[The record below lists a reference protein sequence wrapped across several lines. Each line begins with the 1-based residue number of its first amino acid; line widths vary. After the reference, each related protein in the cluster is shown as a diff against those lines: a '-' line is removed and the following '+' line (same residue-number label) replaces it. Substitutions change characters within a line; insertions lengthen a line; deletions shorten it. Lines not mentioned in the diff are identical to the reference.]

1 MTQAVATFGG
11 AQRAALEPLS
21 EPRRT
26 LLRISDL
33 SVDYVTRGRQSAAVR
48 GVSFEVRQGE
58 VVALVG
64 ESGSG
69 KSTIALAATGMLPD
83 SARVVGGSITLGG
96 RELVG
101 LRERA
106 LSRIRGDEIGW
117 IPQDPMIALNPLHRV
132 GRQVAEPLRIHRLL
146 DRQALQDK
154 VISLLERV
162 RIPDAKMRARQFPH
176 ELSGGMRQRVLIAAA
191 VGPEPRLI
199 IADEPTTALDVTV
212 QKTILDDI
220 AVLTASSGI
229 SMLLITHDLGVAI
242 DRANRVVVLKE
253 GQIVEEG
260 STEDVMRRPRHA
272 YTRMLLASAP
282 SLANGRRRA
291 STISNFAVPATSGS
305 SSERPSEPILSIR
318 NISRDFM
325 SSKSRSAGTHVVRA
339 VVDVSLE
346 LARGKTLAIV
356 GESGSGK
363 STTARIALGLIRPDA
378 GDVFFDGVNTKS
390 LDREG
395 VLRMRRLTQPIYQN
409 PFSSL
414 DPRFSVLQIIDE
426 PLEGFRF
433 GDRAARRRRVR
444 DLMEQVGLSESLASR
459 YPAELSG
466 GQRQRVAIAR
476 ALAPEPAVLVCDEP
490 VSALDVSIQAQILE
504 LLAKLQEA
512 HGLSYLFISHDL
524 AVVRQVA
531 DDVAVMKDGRVV
543 EVGPADEIFVRPR
556 HEYTR
561 LLLDSIPGGGRLTHA

>member
-1 MTQAVATFGG
+1 
-11 AQRAALEPLS
+11 
-21 EPRRT
+21 
-26 LLRISDL
+26 
-33 SVDYVTRGRQSAAVR
+33 
-48 GVSFEVRQGE
+48 
-58 VVALVG
+58 
-64 ESGSG
+64 
-69 KSTIALAATGMLPD
+69 
-83 SARVVGGSITLGG
+83 
-96 RELVG
+96 
-101 LRERA
+101 
-106 LSRIRGDEIGW
+106 
-117 IPQDPMIALNPLHRV
+117 
-132 GRQVAEPLRIHRLL
+132 
-146 DRQALQDK
+146 
-154 VISLLERV
+154 
-162 RIPDAKMRARQFPH
+162 
-176 ELSGGMRQRVLIAAA
+176 
-191 VGPEPRLI
+191 
-199 IADEPTTALDVTV
+199 
-212 QKTILDDI
+212 
-220 AVLTASSGI
+220 
-229 SMLLITHDLGVAI
+229 
-242 DRANRVVVLKE
+242 
-253 GQIVEEG
+253 
-260 STEDVMRRPRHA
+260 
-272 YTRMLLASAP
+272 
-282 SLANGRRRA
+282 
-291 STISNFAVPATSGS
+291 
-305 SSERPSEPILSIR
+305 
-318 NISRDFM
+318 M
-325 SSKSRSAGTHVVRA
+325 SSKSRNAGTHVVRA

-444 DLMEQVGLSESLASR
+444 DLMAQVGLSESLASR

-561 LLLDSIPGGGRLTHA
+561 LLLDSIPGRGRLTHA